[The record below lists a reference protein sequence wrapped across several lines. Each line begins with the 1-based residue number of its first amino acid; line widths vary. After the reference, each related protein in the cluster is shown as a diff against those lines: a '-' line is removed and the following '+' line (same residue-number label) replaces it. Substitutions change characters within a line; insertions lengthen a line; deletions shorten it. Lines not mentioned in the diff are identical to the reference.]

1 MANHRRY
8 DPVTGQYTTGHAWDG
23 IEELYNPLPRWWV
36 ITLVLS
42 FAVAIIYA
50 LLYPGWPTTRFY
62 FHGLLGW
69 TSAGQLQEE
78 QDAARAAQAQ
88 WRQQIAAK
96 SVAEIEQSD
105 ELRTFA
111 ITGGRALFNQN
122 CAACHGQGAGGQ
134 QGQFPSL
141 IDDDWL
147 WGGKIDDVY
156 QTIAHGI
163 RNEDPESRQSEMPA
177 FGEGMLTPEDISA
190 VATYVT
196 TLSDTNAEES
206 RKAMPGAAV
215 FENNCAACHG
225 DKGQGTREM
234 GAPRLADQIWLYG
247 DSKEAI
253 VHQVTKPRMGSMPS
267 WKARLGDDAVKM
279 LAVYVHSLGGGE
291 K

>member
-1 MANHRRY
+1 MAEHRY
-8 DPVTGQYTTGHAWDG
+8 DPVTGQYTTGHSWDG
-23 IEELYNPLPRWWV
+23 IEELYTPLPRWWV
-36 ITLVLS
+36 ITLVIS
-42 FAVAIIYA
+42 FIIAIIYA
-50 LLYPGWPTTRFY
+50 ALYPGWPTTRFA
-62 FHGLLGW
+62 FAGLLGW
-69 TSAGQLQEE
+69 TSAGQLAEE
-78 QDAARAAQAQ
+78 QAEARSEQAH
-88 WRQQIAAK
+88 WRNQIAAK
-96 SVAEIEQSD
+96 SVSEIEQSD

-122 CAACHGQGAGGQ
+122 CAACHGSGAGGQ

-177 FGEGMLTPEDISA
+177 FAEMLSPEEIAAVAEYVATLSDASKADSRKALPGAEVFANNCAGCHGESGEGM
-190 VATYVT
+190 
-196 TLSDTNAEES
+196 
-206 RKAMPGAAV
+206 
-215 FENNCAACHG
+215 
-225 DKGQGTREM
+225 REM

-247 DSKEAI
+247 DGKDA
-253 VHQVTKPRMGSMPS
+253 VARQVAHPRMGMMPA
-267 WKARLGDDAVKM
+267 WKPRLGDDAVKM